1 MNTTASFAR
10 SEWGPLYTTVRAA
23 VAARGWRVVPLTL
36 PVLTQNHEP
45 DGHRRRPGVDDLSGS
60 PPVGA

>member
-10 SEWGPLYTTVRAA
+10 REWGPLYTTVRAA

-36 PVLTQNHEP
+36 PVLTRTHTTSP
-45 DGHRRRPGVDDLSGS
+45 TATADGPVVVGGPGQ
-60 PPVGA
+60 